1 MAPEDDLLLTEAD
14 VSKLTKLSLST
25 LRSHRQKG
33 IGLPYV
39 KIEKSVRYKKSD
51 VLEYINQHTVRFPSS
66 D

>member
-1 MAPEDDLLLTEAD
+1 MKHEDDILLTEVE

-33 IGLPYV
+33 MGLPYV
-39 KIEKSVRYKKSD
+39 KIEKSVRYRKSD
-51 VLEYINQHTVRFPSS
+51 VLEYIDKHTVRSPKS

>member
-1 MAPEDDLLLTEAD
+1 MKHEDDLLLTEVE

-39 KIEKSVRYKKSD
+39 KIEKSVRYKKLD
-51 VLEYINQHTVRFPSS
+51 ILDYIEKHTVKSS
-66 D
+66 QAD